1 MMWNQYPQEQVA
13 AQVKQSLFV
22 RTMNYTALWTVLYG
36 IFVALL
42 IGTGLDRVFGNPIVS
57 LILVLMVMG
66 ASFLIRDPINASKAA
81 LAAYGVFTSFALAAV
96 SSLLIHYVAYY
107 KSSILIAALV
117 TTFLISG
124 ATILA
129 ARTVKISEDKS
140 QAIVKFLIIVGIA
153 AFIASIVN
161 LFLKSGIFGLIIAII
176 FLIWSVAAL
185 FITINQLDQIEAL
198 VGDNPEILDKLALWE
213 SVGVFIMFYNIFI
226 SLLEI
231 LLSLMGSNEE

>member
-57 LILVLMVMG
+57 LVLVLMVMG

-161 LFLKSGIFGLIIAII
+161 LFLKSGIFGLIIAVI
-176 FLIWSVAAL
+176 FLLWSVAAL
-185 FITINQLDQIEAL
+185 FLTINQLDQIEAL

-226 SLLEI
+226 SILEI

>member
-1 MMWNQYPQEQVA
+1 MWNQYPQEQVA

-57 LILVLMVMG
+57 LVLVLMVMG

-161 LFLKSGIFGLIIAII
+161 LFLKSGIFGLIIAVI
-176 FLIWSVAAL
+176 FLLWSVAAL
-185 FITINQLDQIEAL
+185 FLTINQLDQIEAL

-226 SLLEI
+226 SILEI

>member
-1 MMWNQYPQEQVA
+1 MWNQYPQEQVA

-57 LILVLMVMG
+57 LILVFMVMG
-66 ASFLIRDPINASKAA
+66 ASFFIRDPINASKAA

>member
-57 LILVLMVMG
+57 LVLVLMVMG
-66 ASFLIRDPINASKAA
+66 ASFFIRDPINASKAA

-161 LFLKSGIFGLIIAII
+161 LFLKSGIFGLIIAVI
-176 FLIWSVAAL
+176 FLLWSVAAL
-185 FITINQLDQIEAL
+185 FLTINQLDQIEAL

-226 SLLEI
+226 SILEI